1 MATSKPKANS
11 KTSRH
16 KSAGSAKRPANVR
29 AASRPKSVPKIEP
42 QKPKPGRALTG
53 ASSKQENVLAMLA
66 SSKGAT
72 IDAIMKATDWQQHS
86 VRGFF
91 ASVVKKKLGLKLNS
105 AKVKD
110 ERIYRI
116 GK

>member
-1 MATSKPKANS
+1 MATTKLKTNS
-11 KTSRH
+11 KTSLN
-16 KSAGSAKRPANVR
+16 KSAGMAKRPANDR
-29 AASRPKSVPKIEP
+29 AARAKSTPKIHHH
-42 QKPKPGRALTG
+42 PKPCG
-53 ASSKQENVLAMLA
+53 ASSKQNKVLAMLA
-66 SSKGAT
+66 SPKGAT
-72 IDAIMKATDWQQHS
+72 IGAIMKATDWQQHS

>member
-1 MATSKPKANS
+1 MATSKPKAIS
-11 KTSRH
+11 KTGRR
-16 KSAGSAKRPANVR
+16 KSIGNTERPANDR
-29 AASRPKSVPKIEP
+29 AASKPKSAPKIEHQP
-42 QKPKPGRALTG
+42 EPGG
-53 ASSKQENVLAMLA
+53 APSKQDKVLAML
-66 SSKGAT
+66 SSPKGAT
-72 IDAIMKATDWQQHS
+72 IDAITKATDWQQHS

-116 GK
+116 WK